1 MEDIYNK
8 KMSALGY
15 NQLICDIF
23 VNWEDVKDELL
34 IPDRKSG
41 SGNGTVHVFLGAA
54 DEVFQKE
61 FSEYY
66 ASVKNGA
73 KPEEGAISITHYFLP
88 SNIISM
94 LGYVCQYYYEKGESP
109 ETHIQGVLNGL
120 HNYSIENGLYSTK
133 SLMKLSLGSNK
144 LRPYFKQFESNGVFS
159 KIIRPILLPNSAY
172 KISLYKD
179 ENGNYAAFWLI
190 GSDSLSNFEA
200 DSSTD
205 YTKETKCQIE
215 TINKSLQQIYYG
227 APGTGKSHTIND
239 TTKDEDVLRTTFHPD
254 TDYASFVGAYKPTT
268 IDEQVMAVIGTQAVP
283 VTNKDGSPRT
293 ESKIVYEFVAQSF
306 LNAYIKAWEK
316 QANTADGEVK
326 KQYLVIEEINR
337 GNCAQIFGDLFQL
350 LDRNEYGFSE
360 YPITAD
366 ADMKRQ
372 LQKAFNGL
380 EVTDKGS
387 INKDFEGR
395 DVVSEVLNGEILLLP
410 NNFYIWATMNTSDQ
424 SLFPIDSAFKRRWDW
439 QYMPISNGNKG
450 WMIEAGGKKYDW
462 WQFLSA
468 INAKIGSTTSS
479 EDKKLGYY
487 FCKANGEGVITT
499 DRFVGKVVFYIW
511 NDVFKDYEFGDAIFN
526 DPEGGKL
533 TFDKFYTSEG
543 KDSKV
548 VEDNVVAFLSNLGV
562 KPMEDGGAESLSDE
576 AIADNIVIKVNGQ
589 QVDKYNAIGYT
600 AVEKYVDMNPD
611 KTAEEIANIWSKFV
625 SCNPTKWFIVDE
637 TGRNE
642 LSERYANYSYE
653 IKCADNKSV
662 WVNKDGWRRATVN
675 NSRDTVKE
683 LIDAVNAEYLGV
695 QIEEIKQ

>member
-1 MEDIYNK
+1 MENK
-8 KMSALGY
+8 KIKLQQFRTNDLIQSAGKQIEFGKVWHEDYFEIPKEAGETTIHVKFKALSMNHQTLNDYGIELTLSVTTNRNDRKAYSNGESGMS
-15 NQLICDIF
+15 QLKEFF
-23 VNWEDVKDELL
+23 VNKLHLTNEDNSQDYFGFYKLDKDNYYLYFVPKLL
-34 IPDRKSG
+34 EENFIK
-41 SGNGTVHVFLGAA
+41 L
-54 DEVFQKE
+54 FQVNDVT
-61 FSEYY
+61 S
-66 ASVKNGA
+66 
-73 KPEEGAISITHYFLP
+73 
-88 SNIISM
+88 
-94 LGYVCQYYYEKGESP
+94 
-109 ETHIQGVLNGL
+109 
-120 HNYSIENGLYSTK
+120 SIERKDYIADKN
-133 SLMKLSLGSNK
+133 
-144 LRPYFKQFESNGVFS
+144 V
-159 KIIRPILLPNSAY
+159 SAY
-172 KISLYKD
+172 
-179 ENGNYAAFWLI
+179 F
-190 GSDSLSNFEA
+190 
-200 DSSTD
+200 
-205 YTKETKCQIE
+205 
-215 TINKSLQQIYYG
+215 LQQIYYG

-239 TTKDEDVLRTTFHPD
+239 TTKNEDVIRTTFHPD

-268 IDEQVMAVIGTQAVP
+268 IDEQVMTVIGTQAVP
-283 VTNKDGSPRT
+283 VTDKDGSPRT

-306 LNAYIKAWEK
+306 LNAYVQAWKK
-316 QANTADGEVK
+316 QAEAADGEVK

-372 LQKAFNGL
+372 LQKAFDGL
-380 EVTDKGS
+380 EVADKDN
-387 INKDFEGR
+387 INKNFEGR
-395 DVVSEVLNGEILLLP
+395 DVVSEVLNGDVLLLP

-439 QYMPISNGNKG
+439 QYMPISNANKG
-450 WMIEAGGKKYDW
+450 WMIETGGKKYDW

-468 INAKIGSTTSS
+468 INAKIGSATSS
-479 EDKKLGYY
+479 EDKKLGYF
-487 FCKANGEGVITT
+487 FCKANGEGVIEV

-543 KDSKV
+543 KNSKV

-562 KPMEDGGAESLSDE
+562 QPMEDGGAEPLSDE
-576 AIADNIVIKVNGQ
+576 AIADNVVIKVNGQ

-637 TGRNE
+637 VGRKE
-642 LSERYANYSYE
+642 LSERYQSYSYE
-653 IKCADNKSV
+653 IKCSDNKSV

-675 NSRDTVKE
+675 NSRDTVQE
-683 LIDAVNAEYLGV
+683 FIDAVNAENLGV
-695 QIEEIKQ
+695 HIEEVKQ

>member
-1 MEDIYNK
+1 MKKSIYFLK
-8 KMSALGY
+8 KLTAAEVGLKGTHEVYVRLPNDFDYESFFPSMAR
-15 NQLICDIF
+15 
-23 VNWEDVKDELL
+23 E
-34 IPDRKSG
+34 
-41 SGNGTVHVFLGAA
+41 NGTVVQVDFFATNSTVGHNNDQQIPLKFVFYANSN
-54 DEVFQKE
+54 KE
-61 FSEYY
+61 
-66 ASVKNGA
+66 KR
-73 KPEEGAISITHYFLP
+73 LP
-88 SNIISM
+88 S
-94 LGYVCQYYYEKGESP
+94 LGDFFSSNDVQEGDVVCLESRQENEKTSFYI
-109 ETHIQGVLNGL
+109 TFTKAYLATLNPVAVT
-120 HNYSIENGLYSTK
+120 YSIVQEDSPIKTLND
-133 SLMKLSLGSNK
+133 
-144 LRPYFKQFESNGVFS
+144 S
-159 KIIRPILLPNSAY
+159 K
-172 KISLYKD
+172 KH
-179 ENGNYAAFWLI
+179 
-190 GSDSLSNFEA
+190 
-200 DSSTD
+200 
-205 YTKETKCQIE
+205 
-215 TINKSLQQIYYG
+215 SLQQIYYG
-227 APGTGKSHTIND
+227 APGTGKSHSINEA
-239 TTKDEDVLRTTFHPD
+239 TKGEDVLRTTFHPD

-268 IDEQVMAVIGTQAVP
+268 IDEQVMTVIGTQAVL
-283 VTNKDGSPRT
+283 VTNKEGNPRT

-306 LNAYIKAWEK
+306 LNAYIQAWEK
-316 QANTADGEVK
+316 QAEAADGEVK

-350 LDRNEYGFSE
+350 LDRNENGFSE

-372 LQKAFNGL
+372 LQKAFDGL
-380 EVTDKGS
+380 QVTDKDS

-395 DVVSEVLNGEILLLP
+395 DVVSEVLNGDVLLLP

-450 WMIEAGGKKYDW
+450 WMIEAGGSKYDW

-487 FCKANGEGVITT
+487 FCKANSDGIITA

-526 DPEGGKL
+526 DPQGDKL
-533 TFDKFYTSEG
+533 TFDKFYTTEG
-543 KDSKV
+543 KNSKV
-548 VEDNVVAFLSNLGV
+548 VEEKVVAFLSNLGV
-562 KPMEDGGAESLSDE
+562 QPIEDDGAEPLSDE
-576 AIADNIVIKVNGQ
+576 TIADNIVIKVNGQ

-600 AVEKYVDMNPD
+600 AVEKYVDANPD
-611 KTAEEIANIWSKFV
+611 KTAEDVANIWSKFV

-637 TGRNE
+637 AGRNE

-683 LIDAVNAEYLGV
+683 LIDAVNTENLGV
-695 QIEEIKQ
+695 HIEEVKQ